1 MANGRILVE
10 CELEPVQGT
19 RFQPTGFPDLGPA
32 VYTRPDGTTMIL
44 VDSPQAVV
52 NHLESH
58 CLTPDGLGFVD
69 ELKGLS
75 MVVVKNSGN
84 DFVTNSVLEG
94 HRIASPYVL
103 GDKERTKVGEAFDE
117 LDKKKNPL
125 GDMVKIRKKIFK
137 YDVNS
142 LLHGAWLS
150 RTGEGRIRITRAL
163 SAFIEGYNASAAE
176 YGGVKRDHVTTSV
189 RSSEGEDDKTDN
201 RGEGAGG
208 DASSG
213 MGSIPYHRVDY
224 TAKIKAY
231 FSVDL
236 ALIQSYNLGTSE
248 GQLIEVL
255 ALWKIRK
262 FLDSAYRPR
271 TACDLAVVKGSIK
284 TDPES
289 ALPDA
294 DELAERLRRLIG
306 ECKDS
311 LGGDGAVTTVQYKR

>member
-10 CELEPVQGT
+10 CELAPVQGT

-32 VYTRPDGTTMIL
+32 VYAQPDGTSMIL

-58 CLTPDGLGFVD
+58 SLTPDGLNFVD
-69 ELKGLS
+69 DLKGLS
-75 MVVVKNSGN
+75 MVVVKNGKGN
-84 DFVTNSVLEG
+84 VITNSVLEG

-103 GDKERTKVGEAFDE
+103 GDKERTEVGKVFDG
-117 LDKKKNPL
+117 LDTKKETLK
-125 GDMVKIRKKIFK
+125 DITEIRKTVFR

-142 LLHGAWLS
+142 MLHGAWLS

-163 SAFIEGYNASAAE
+163 SAFIEGSDARAAE

-189 RSSEGEDDKTDN
+189 KSSDDEDDKAGDAD
-201 RGEGAGG
+201 EAGG

-224 TAKIKAY
+224 TAKIRAY
-231 FSVDL
+231 FSLDL
-236 ALIQSYNLGTSE
+236 ALIDSYNLGTSE
-248 GQLIEVL
+248 GQLIEAL
-255 ALWKIRK
+255 GLWKIRK

-271 TACDLAVVKGSIK
+271 TACDLGVVPGSIK

-289 ALPDA
+289 VLPDA
-294 DELAERLRRLIG
+294 GKISERVRRLIS
-306 ECKDS
+306 ECRNS
-311 LGGDGAVTTVQYKR
+311 LGGDNAVTTVQYKR

>member
-10 CELEPVQGT
+10 CELAPLQGT
-19 RFQPTGFPDLGPA
+19 RFQPAGFPDLGPA
-32 VYTRPDGTTMIL
+32 VYARPDGTSMIL

-58 CLTPDGLGFVD
+58 SLTPDGLNFVD
-69 ELKGLS
+69 ALKGLS
-75 MVVVKNSGN
+75 MVVVKDNK
-84 DFVTNSVLEG
+84 DKVITNSVLEG

-103 GDKERTKVGEAFDE
+103 GDKEKTKVGDIFAG
-117 LDKKKNPL
+117 LDKKKSPL
-125 GDMVKIRKKIFK
+125 KDITEIRKAIFR
-137 YDVNS
+137 YDINS

-163 SAFIEGYNASAAE
+163 SAFIEGADARAAE

-189 RSSEGEDDKTDN
+189 RSSDEDGGGDD
-201 RGEGAGG
+201 EAGG

-236 ALIQSYNLGTSE
+236 ALIGSYNLGTSE
-248 GQLIEVL
+248 GQLIEAL
-255 ALWKIRK
+255 ALWKIRM

-271 TACDLAVVKGSIK
+271 TACDLAVVPGSIK
-284 TDPES
+284 TDPVS

-294 DELAERLRRLIG
+294 GEIAERLGRLIG
-306 ECKDS
+306 ECRDS
-311 LGGDGAVTTVQYKR
+311 LGGDDAVTTVQYKK